1 MFFVWFKTKTRLSIF
16 NRISGL
22 VPREGIE
29 PSWGYPRTILSRVR
43 LPVPPPRLIVTL
55 VTAYFNH
62 LETVLSK
69 GGPSCTVYVVMACI
83 IAVVNQKGGVGK
95 TTTAINLGSYL
106 ASNGKFVLLV
116 DLDPQSNATSGLGI
130 DSRDLEVGTY
140 EILLGEKSLRD
151 VIIPTQV
158 EGLKLAPSTQALAG
172 AAVDLVDMDRR
183 EHRLS
188 DALLEVRN
196 DFDYIIIDC
205 PPSLGLLTINGLVAV
220 DKVLIPVQAEYY
232 ALEGLSQL
240 LRTIGMVRQALKP
253 ELEILGAVLTMY
265 DGRNRLSTDVMA
277 ELHRFFPDR
286 VFKSVIPRNVR
297 LAEAPSFG
305 RPIMEYDPWSKGAKA
320 YERLAKEILDLE
332 HSF

>member
-1 MFFVWFKTKTRLSIF
+1 MSQ
-16 NRISGL
+16 
-22 VPREGIE
+22 
-29 PSWGYPRTILSRVR
+29 
-43 LPVPPPRLIVTL
+43 
-55 VTAYFNH
+55 
-62 LETVLSK
+62 
-69 GGPSCTVYVVMACI
+69 I
-83 IAVVNQKGGVGK
+83 IAIVNQKGGVGK